1 MVILDISGKLSRV
14 ESLEKVNAMVELII
28 RGCES
33 TPAEPPDD
41 TDLVTVKTTPLS
53 EIATNCHV
61 CNSPCVLH
69 VSSS

>member
-1 MVILDISGKLSRV
+1 
-14 ESLEKVNAMVELII
+14 MVELII

-33 TPAEPPDD
+33 TPTEPPDD
-41 TDLVTVKTTPLS
+41 TDLVTVKTTPPS

-61 CNSPCVLH
+61 CNSPGVLH